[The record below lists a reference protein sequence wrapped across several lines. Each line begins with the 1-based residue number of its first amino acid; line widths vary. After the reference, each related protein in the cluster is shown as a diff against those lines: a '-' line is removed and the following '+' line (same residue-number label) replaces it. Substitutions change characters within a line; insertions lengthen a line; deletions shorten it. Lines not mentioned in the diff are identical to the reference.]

1 MEIKLTLEKLFSLRQ
16 FGIKLG
22 LENILNLLNQIGSP
36 HKKLKCFHVA
46 GSNGKGST
54 SSFIASI
61 LMEHG
66 YSVGLYTSPH
76 FVRFN
81 ERIKINGKEIAD
93 DVIVDFVTKL
103 ENFIDKS
110 NPTFFEIT
118 TALAFKYFEEQK
130 VDYAVIETGL
140 GGRLDATNVIEPVAS
155 IITSISLEHTAY
167 LGDTIEQIAFE
178 KAGIIKMGKPVFVGR
193 VPPQAMDVI
202 EKKASEKGSLF
213 FAFPKFTFLTSDT
226 AITQTPFGKFSIY
239 ETPLKGNHQLIN
251 ASLAVKAI
259 SENVQNP
266 NPVLISRGISNV
278 LQNTKI
284 EGRYEI
290 YRNNPRIIFDSA
302 HNPEGIDSFIR
313 EFKKEHNIYQRK
325 VLIFGAMRDKNIKQ
339 MITTLSPFFDEIF
352 ITSAM
357 DERAAKFVEIKSLF
371 ESSMLKIQSLE
382 KPETFITH
390 FSNKE
395 ENSCLVV
402 LGSMYL
408 LGEIKSKILKKKL
421 DIKGAGV

>member
-266 NPVLISRGISNV
+266 NPVLISRGIS
-278 LQNTKI
+278 
-284 EGRYEI
+284 
-290 YRNNPRIIFDSA
+290 
-302 HNPEGIDSFIR
+302 
-313 EFKKEHNIYQRK
+313 
-325 VLIFGAMRDKNIKQ
+325 
-339 MITTLSPFFDEIF
+339 
-352 ITSAM
+352 
-357 DERAAKFVEIKSLF
+357 
-371 ESSMLKIQSLE
+371 
-382 KPETFITH
+382 
-390 FSNKE
+390 
-395 ENSCLVV
+395 
-402 LGSMYL
+402 
-408 LGEIKSKILKKKL
+408 
-421 DIKGAGV
+421 